1 MSKILLVDDNPQNI
15 ELLTLRLEAA
25 GHDTIEARNGEEA
38 LDSVAKEFPDL
49 MILDLQM
56 PKMDGLQVLKRLQ
69 DEHCDLPVIVISA
82 FATVERAVEAMKA
95 GALDFITKPFD
106 PTHLELVVERA
117 LERTHLTHQ
126 NRFLN
131 AELNARY
138 HFVLGSS
145 QAMAAAYESMLRAAN
160 TDLPLLIQGENGTG
174 NEVAARVIHKE
185 SERSGGPFIAI
196 RCGAM
201 SGPQLAEDLFG
212 NADHKGKIELAA
224 NGTLF
229 LDEVSKLSAAMQEKL
244 VELISTKG
252 FTREGGSTSI
262 PAEVRVMVAST
273 IELSNAVAEGT
284 FLEELLNTF
293 DKGRIKLPPLG
304 ERREDIPELVNYFVE
319 KTKAEVGRE
328 MAGVSDAAMEA
339 LSTYHWP
346 GNVRELAN
354 VIEGAVSTGRGD
366 TVEPADLGL
375 AVREV
380 LSGPGAGQWTTCSGP
395 YEKQIK
401 EARRHI
407 VMAALREAE
416 GETAK
421 AAEALE
427 MDAAALDNMLG
438 ELGIRR

>member
-1 MSKILLVDDNPQNI
+1 
-15 ELLTLRLEAA
+15 
-25 GHDTIEARNGEEA
+25 
-38 LDSVAKEFPDL
+38 
-49 MILDLQM
+49 
-56 PKMDGLQVLKRLQ
+56 
-69 DEHCDLPVIVISA
+69 
-82 FATVERAVEAMKA
+82 
-95 GALDFITKPFD
+95 
-106 PTHLELVVERA
+106 
-117 LERTHLTHQ
+117 
-126 NRFLN
+126 
-131 AELNARY
+131 
-138 HFVLGSS
+138 
-145 QAMAAAYESMLRAAN
+145 
-160 TDLPLLIQGENGTG
+160 
-174 NEVAARVIHKE
+174 
-185 SERSGGPFIAI
+185 
-196 RCGAM
+196 
-201 SGPQLAEDLFG
+201 
-212 NADHKGKIELAA
+212 
-224 NGTLF
+224 
-229 LDEVSKLSAAMQEKL
+229 MQEKL

-252 FTREGGSTSI
+252 FTREGGTTSI
-262 PAEVRVMVAST
+262 PAEVRVMVASS

-284 FLEELLNTF
+284 FLEDLLKIF
-293 DKGRIKLPPLG
+293 EKGLIKLPPLG

-416 GETAK
+416 GETTK

-427 MDAAALDNMLG
+427 IDAATLDDMLG